1 MEPEIF
7 EQSKD
12 KERNTFDGLQKIPGS
27 LETSVGAV
35 VPFWGKSHSCTI
47 GATGASLFIVPEQ
60 KISFG
65 IFHVLIQDD
74 LRSAAVPRESQ

>member
-1 MEPEIF
+1 MEPEFF
-7 EQSKD
+7 EKSEN
-12 KERNTFDGLQKIPGS
+12 KERHTLDGLQEIPSS

-35 VPFWGKSHSCTI
+35 VPFWGKSHSRTI

-65 IFHVLIQDD
+65 MF
-74 LRSAAVPRESQ
+74 PF